1 MQWANGRSAQAPK
14 ALIHVSFAGFSEP
27 HAQVSTFARMDRKKV
42 ASPVLG

>member
-1 MQWANGRSAQAPK
+1 MQWANGRSARPSK

-27 HAQVSTFARMDRKKV
+27 HAQVSACARTDRKKV